1 VLFMG
6 SRNKALLA
14 LASIVALL
22 AVACGGGSKTSST
35 ATGGSPTTAGSSGV
49 AGGSLADAQ
58 ASAAKYETIPT
69 HIVQTAALTAKPPKK
84 KVGYMVCFDP
94 TTCPILEATMK
105 KAIDTL
111 GWSVITVNATAT
123 DPGSAIQQ
131 LIDAGVDYIAEVGND
146 TKAFQTQA
154 AELQA
159 KHIPLFECYATDV
172 PAGPTNN
179 VYSDCNDTSA
189 AKVYSA
195 ALADW
200 VIADSGGKA
209 HTLTVAFGNPILAAQ
224 VNAAHAELSSK
235 CPACKTSDLNVAVTD
250 LTSGAI
256 PQAVASYLQTHTD
269 VNYVWLTYSGLDGG
283 VAKALQSISAKVK
296 VVGTQAQPAELH
308 EIIAGTETAW
318 TALSLENSSWTM
330 ADQMARLAANQW
342 STSDE
347 RTSAVPPFYIVS
359 TPDKAK
365 ALLPLPDGWPG
376 PAGFQDAFK
385 KLWGV

>member
-6 SRNKALLA
+6 PRRRALLA
-14 LASIVALL
+14 VGSILALL
-22 AVACGGGSKTSST
+22 AVACGSSSKPSSS
-35 ATGGSPTTAGSSGV
+35 ATGGSATTAGSSGV
-49 AGGSLADAQ
+49 ASGPVGDAR
-58 ASAAKYETIPT
+58 ASAAKYQSVPT
-69 HIVQTAALTAKPPKK
+69 QIVQTAALTAKPPKK

-94 TTCPILEATMK
+94 TTCPILQSTMK
-105 KAIDTL
+105 KAVDAL
-111 GWSVITVNATAT
+111 GWSMITANATAT

-154 AELQA
+154 AELKA

-179 VYSDCNDTSA
+179 VYSDCDDTSA
-189 AKVYSA
+189 AKVTSA

-209 HTLTVAFGNPILAAQ
+209 HTLTVSFGIPILAAQ
-224 VNAAHAELSSK
+224 VNAAHAEFASK

-250 LTSGAI
+250 LSNGAI

-269 VNYVWLTYSGLDGG
+269 INYLWLTYSGLDSG
-283 VAKALQSISAKVK
+283 VAKALQSVSSKAK

-318 TALSLENSSWTM
+318 TALSLENSSWTI
-330 ADQMARLAANQW
+330 ADQMARLSTNQW

-359 TPDKAK
+359 SPTQAN
-365 ALLPLPDGWPG
+365 ALLPLPNGWPG
-376 PAGFQDAFK
+376 PAGFQHAFK